1 MQGTSNVFCYT
12 TKVWYG
18 NYFFIKSDC
27 FPNTLEEYFS
37 DCFPNTLEEYFSDCF
52 PNTLEE
58 YFSVVYLYFS
68 TERNTVNTC
77 LKFCSLHKFINITH
91 SK

>member
-18 NYFFIKSDC
+18 YYFFIKSDC
-27 FPNTLEEYFS
+27 FPNALE
-37 DCFPNTLEEYFSDCF
+37 DYFSDCF

-77 LKFCSLHKFINITH
+77 LKFLQFA
-91 SK
+91 

>member
-18 NYFFIKSDC
+18 NYFFIK
-27 FPNTLEEYFS
+27 S